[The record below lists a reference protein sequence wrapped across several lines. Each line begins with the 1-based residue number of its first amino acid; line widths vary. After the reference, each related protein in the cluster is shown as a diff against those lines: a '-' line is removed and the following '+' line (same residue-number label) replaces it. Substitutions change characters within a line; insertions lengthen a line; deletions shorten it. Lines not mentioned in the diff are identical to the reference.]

1 MKPLVLLSLAGIS
14 SAQTISVEQ
23 LSHRVPPTA
32 AREYI
37 ASTRALS
44 HGDIARSI
52 AHCRKAIET
61 DPDNASAHNDLGV
74 LYLNGGL
81 TEEAMAEFR
90 RANALEPHLLAA
102 SVNGSFAA
110 LSLANFEEAE
120 QFARAALQE
129 KGTDHRANLLL
140 GWSLVAQHRYTGV
153 ALESL
158 QIAAREFPEAKLA
171 IVDVLVHQGSFD
183 RARAEIESY
192 LAGDPAEYKTVAE
205 SWLRLLTFQ

>member
-1 MKPLVLLSLAGIS
+1 VKLLGLLSLACIC

-23 LSHRVPPTA
+23 LSHRVPPSA

-37 ASTRALS
+37 ASTRALGS
-44 HGDIARSI
+44 GDIARSI

-90 RANALEPHLLAA
+90 RATALQPRLIAA

-110 LSLANFEEAE
+110 LSLGNFEEAE
-120 QFARAALQE
+120 RFARAALDMRA
-129 KGTDHRANLLL
+129 TDHSANLLL
-140 GWSLVAQHRYTGV
+140 GWSLVAQHRYNGV

-171 IVDVLVHQGSFD
+171 AADVLVHQGSFD
-183 RARAEIESY
+183 KARAEIESY
-192 LAGDPAEYKTVAE
+192 LAGDPADYKAVAE
-205 SWLRLLTFQ
+205 SWLRLLTFE